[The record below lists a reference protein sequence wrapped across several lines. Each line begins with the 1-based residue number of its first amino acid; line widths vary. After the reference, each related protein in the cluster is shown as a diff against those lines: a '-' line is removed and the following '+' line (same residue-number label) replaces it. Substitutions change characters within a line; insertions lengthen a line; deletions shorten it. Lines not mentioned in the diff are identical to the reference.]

1 MNDRHSVQQFGAVFL
16 RIRVVFQQSVGRF
29 QAALGR
35 RRIYRKTIKKL
46 SALPDRDLGEL
57 GIPRSYITR
66 LAWETAYGR

>member
-1 MNDRHSVQQFGAVFL
+1 MSDTQSRQHLSGGFVGT
-16 RIRVVFQQSVGRF
+16 RMVFQQSVAAI

-35 RRIYRKTIKKL
+35 RRLYLKTINEL

-57 GIPRSYITR
+57 GIPRSHITR